1 MSRSNPP
8 EAAGTKAEQLPH
20 PPLPDGRDRDWAWFL
35 DVDGTLLEIKRH
47 PDLVSADRELLELL
61 DRLGDRYDGAVAL
74 ISGRSLAQLERIF
87 GPLSIAAA
95 ASHGL
100 ELRPRADEVT
110 LLDGPVPDAVLEEI
124 AEFTE
129 RRPGLV
135 MERKS
140 FSVGVHFRAR
150 PELAREVTERLEKI
164 VAGLDNEFRLQ
175 HGKMMV
181 ELLPA
186 AAGKGSAIRA
196 FMQRRPFRDRRPV
209 FVGDDVTDEH
219 GFAAVNEL
227 GGLSV
232 RVGDVPATSAQWGL
246 RNVSEL
252 RAWLSKALDCGG
264 EGKISE

>member
-1 MSRSNPP
+1 MSRSKPP
-8 EAAGTKAEQLPH
+8 EAADHAEPLPH
-20 PPLPDGRDRDWAWFL
+20 PPLPDGEDRDWAWFL
-35 DVDGTLLEIKRH
+35 DVDGTLLEIEKH
-47 PDLVSADRELLELL
+47 PDLVSADRELLQLL

-110 LLDGPVPDAVLEEI
+110 LLAAAVPAAVLEAI

-129 RRPGLV
+129 RHPGLV

-140 FSVGVHFRAR
+140 FSVGVHYRAR
-150 PELAREVTERLEKI
+150 PELAGKVTERLQDI
-164 VAGLDNEFRLQ
+164 VAGLDHGFRLQ

-186 AAGKGSAIRA
+186 AAGKGRAIRA
-196 FMQRRPFRDRRPV
+196 FMQRHPFRGRRPV

-232 RVGDVPATSAQWGL
+232 RVGDLPATSAQWRLG
-246 RNVSEL
+246 NVSEL
-252 RAWLSKALDCGG
+252 RAWLLKAIDFEG
-264 EGKISE
+264 EGKSSE